1 MSLFL
6 GKIHYWLFNKIL
18 WFEGLEE
25 KIIKVAE
32 KQGLNVD
39 KLKDEISLKYG
50 EKLQNKN
57 LEEIIDTGNIHGW
70 LQSKIHSAEGRTAM
84 WTATILD
91 KDSKYFEDLENVYK
105 DQGVEAAKEVK
116 SNGNITSAKEIYN
129 SINDYILD
137 GMPCDRANEVITLE
151 DELVQWKRRICVHKD
166 IWEKENIN
174 VDIFYSLRGLWINA
188 FVNELNNNFE
198 YKESNGQMYSIEIK
212 K

>member
-1 MSLFL
+1 
-6 GKIHYWLFNKIL
+6 
-18 WFEGLEE
+18 
-25 KIIKVAE
+25 
-32 KQGLNVD
+32 
-39 KLKDEISLKYG
+39 
-50 EKLQNKN
+50 
-57 LEEIIDTGNIHGW
+57 
-70 LQSKIHSAEGRTAM
+70 M